1 MTDIAPSPR
10 KLIGRPPGSKNKPKV
25 RVAPRPIPKIVT
37 ADAKATNNALTKLI
51 GDHFQTQ
58 VTVYNY
64 LDTLAV
70 DHVATYVSLVAKV
83 VPQSIAVDVTH
94 HAIDLGAA
102 MEDATRRLRA
112 YRAGDDVPVI
122 DLVAD
127 GRAGA
132 WIGDGGGGGGGP
144 PEFAAAADDCGTA
157 PDILKISSQKKI

>member
-1 MTDIAPSPR
+1 MSDHDTADSAPDPAPPAR
-10 KLIGRPPGSKNKPKV
+10 MGRPPGSKNKPKM
-25 RVAPRPIPKIVT
+25 RIAPRPIPKIVT

-112 YRAGDDVPVI
+112 YRAG
-122 DLVAD
+122 
-127 GRAGA
+127 A
-132 WIGDGGGGGGGP
+132 WVGDKKKGGGGGGGP
-144 PEFAAAADDCGTA
+144 PESAAAADDCGTA